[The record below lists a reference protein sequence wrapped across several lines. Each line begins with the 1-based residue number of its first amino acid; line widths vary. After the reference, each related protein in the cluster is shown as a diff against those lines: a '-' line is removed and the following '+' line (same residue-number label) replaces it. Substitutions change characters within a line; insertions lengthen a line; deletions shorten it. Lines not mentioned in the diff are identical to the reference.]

1 MIAQRRTET
10 PIVLFGLIFSLLFS
24 YLTYSTIG
32 LRHFLV
38 LLIGIGL
45 GFTLYKSAFG
55 FTWGWRNFIEKKNSS
70 GLRAQFLML
79 ALAVIIFSFFIGKKS
94 FFYDGLIVGAI
105 APVSLSV
112 VIGSLMFG
120 FAMQLGG
127 GCGSG
132 TLFTAGSGNVK
143 MAITLIF
150 FIIGSLAGTYHFIFW
165 SSLPSLGTIS
175 LLNNYTVSNTL
186 LIQLSLLT
194 FLYVVV
200 FTIDKKNNKSV
211 NHNNI
216 FKFTSSNLLR
226 DPWPLFAG
234 SVLLVF
240 FSFLMLHAAGHP
252 WSVTFSFGLWG
263 AKIASLFGIDIAS
276 WDYWQL
282 SYPAIALENSL
293 LADPTTVS
301 NLGIILGALIA
312 SALAGNFINQ
322 APINKK
328 LIYAAVI
335 GGFFMGYGARLSFG
349 CNIGALF
356 GGIASGSMHGW
367 VWFLF
372 AFIGSY
378 FGVKARKFFY

>member
-1 MIAQRRTET
+1 
-10 PIVLFGLIFSLLFS
+10 
-24 YLTYSTIG
+24 
-32 LRHFLV
+32 
-38 LLIGIGL
+38 
-45 GFTLYKSAFG
+45 
-55 FTWGWRNFIEKKNSS
+55 
-70 GLRAQFLML
+70 
-79 ALAVIIFSFFIGKKS
+79 
-94 FFYDGLIVGAI
+94 
-105 APVSLSV
+105 
-112 VIGSLMFG
+112 
-120 FAMQLGG
+120 
-127 GCGSG
+127 
-132 TLFTAGSGNVK
+132 
-143 MAITLIF
+143 
-150 FIIGSLAGTYHFIFW
+150 
-165 SSLPSLGTIS
+165 
-175 LLNNYTVSNTL
+175 
-186 LIQLSLLT
+186 LLT
-194 FLYVVV
+194 VLYVIV
-200 FTIDKKNNKSV
+200 FTIDKKNNKIV

-234 SVLLVF
+234 SALLVF

-263 AKIASLFGIDIAS
+263 AKIAALFGFDIAS